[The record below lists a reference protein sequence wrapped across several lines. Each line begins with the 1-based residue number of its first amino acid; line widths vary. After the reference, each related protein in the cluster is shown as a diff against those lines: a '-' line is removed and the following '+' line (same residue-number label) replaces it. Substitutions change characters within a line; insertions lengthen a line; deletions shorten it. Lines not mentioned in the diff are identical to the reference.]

1 MADQMQDLLV
11 LALRY
16 RPDYHRQGF
25 GIDGLCDWAHAPSD
39 GHRER
44 PVAEWTVWLL
54 HGGRLQR
61 HPVCRACHAKII
73 KGQRQADRLGERE
86 LEGIRVAT
94 KQALQEALADAS
106 QQSAPQHRL
115 RGQVADVL
123 ADRLPH
129 LLRDYKP
136 KSKYEVFGAGPRK
149 MMVFVNERRDRATGT
164 ERVQLAFE
172 VPLGWVHGQAVKGRL
187 RQEGLTARFG
197 PSKHGAARVWVD
209 NLASVDEL
217 APVLGELELLEGGW
231 RDLRGVLPA
240 H

>member
-1 MADQMQDLLV
+1 MTDQMKDLLV

-16 RPDYHRQGF
+16 RSDYHRQGC
-25 GIDGLCDWAHAPSD
+25 GIDGQCDWAHAPSY
-39 GHRER
+39 GHQER

-73 KGQRQADRLGERE
+73 KSQRPADRLGERE
-86 LEGIRVAT
+86 LEGVGVAT
-94 KQALQEALADAS
+94 QQALQEALQEARAAAS
-106 QQSAPQHRL
+106 QQPALQHRL
-115 RGQVADVL
+115 RRQVADVL

-136 KSKYEVFGAGPRK
+136 KSKYERFGAGPRK
-149 MMVFVNERRDRATGT
+149 MMVFVNERRDRATGA

-187 RQEGLTARFG
+187 RQAGLAARFG

-209 NLASVDEL
+209 NLASVAEL
-217 APVLGELELLEGGW
+217 APVLDELELLENGW
-231 RDLRGVLPA
+231 RELRGL
-240 H
+240 